1 MRRGDLLAPAKER
14 VCQVGLAG
22 GSVVEAGRYA
32 SQRAR
37 FFACRSCK
45 IDVWQAR
52 RVERAC
58 RRLRFCHARAS
69 AGDDQGDHRRSEQ
82 QVEHEDDSTRQ
93 GLKGAFDRGVADFHT
108 SFHAKVKGD
117 ITTISP
123 PHTRD
128 QTQDSQLGSNP
139 PRARPYVGR

>member
-1 MRRGDLLAPAKER
+1 MRHGDLLAPAKER

-69 AGDDQGDHRRSEQ
+69 AGDVNVRRRGYPATYELLGYAGHR
-82 QVEHEDDSTRQ
+82 
-93 GLKGAFDRGVADFHT
+93 L
-108 SFHAKVKGD
+108 
-117 ITTISP
+117 
-123 PHTRD
+123 
-128 QTQDSQLGSNP
+128 
-139 PRARPYVGR
+139 PRRASGRRCALPRESCCYTDTLLA